1 MENASSEMCPS
12 MPHGD
17 AALQPATVVICDDK
31 PELRSAVQQLL
42 ASTGRFTVV
51 GEACDDVTCLET
63 VRRLRPDLLILD
75 INMPGGGPH
84 VAQGVKNIAPATYIV
99 VYSGRHEYA
108 IEQAMRA
115 AGANDYVL
123 KTGRVR
129 PLIAALSR
137 MVPART

>member
-1 MENASSEMCPS
+1 MENASNEQCPS
-12 MPHGD
+12 MTPHS
-17 AALQPATVVICDDK
+17 LMPHPSTVVVCDDK
-31 PELRSAVQQLL
+31 PEMRSAVRQLL

-51 GEACDDVTCLET
+51 GEAWDDVTCLEA

-84 VAQGVKNIAPATYIV
+84 TAEDVKKVEPATYIV
-99 VYSGRHEYA
+99 VYSGRHEDA

-129 PLIAALSR
+129 PLIAAISR
-137 MVPART
+137 MVPTPT